1 MALART
7 TESPFE
13 GHFARY
19 AGAIPQAYLRS
30 LAYRES
36 AFRPDIVHPRSR
48 ATGLFQ
54 ITTPALTTFNQREG
68 SALQLAHLV
77 DPDLNTRVAVHHLGD
92 VINAYRKLRSLQ
104 PDWTSRR
111 WIELV
116 TLGWNAGHNAVA
128 RIVASMEASNVPPER
143 ITVDAVSQVA
153 RGTGT
158 AKYVA
163 DPARVSWAKSVAD
176 LFLGGGAVPAS
187 GRTLV
192 AQTGVA
198 GGGGPVALVL
208 VALAGVLGLAVSGK
222 QGQRERREKER

>member
-1 MALART
+1 VALART

-13 GHFARY
+13 GTFARY

-36 AFRPDIVHPRSR
+36 AFRPDVVHPRSK

-54 ITTPALTTFNQREG
+54 ITTPALVTFNQRQK

-104 PDWTSRR
+104 PGWTSRR

-143 ITVDAVSQVA
+143 ITADSVSQVA

-163 DPARVSWAKSVAD
+163 DPARVTWARSVAD
-176 LFLGGGAVPAS
+176 LFLGGGAVPAG

-192 AQTGVA
+192 AQADVA
-198 GGGGPVALVL
+198 GGGGPIVLVL
-208 VALAGVLGLAVSGK
+208 VALAGVLGVAVSGK
-222 QGQRERREKER
+222 QGPREEAP